1 MDINLDAYKNTFS
14 HEISAYECGTLVY
27 VTGVISKKWGRKDN
41 GFGISIEDL
50 TGSIIVS
57 FRVSDSTVAKK
68 DTLTKGKRV
77 RIYATVADGS
87 KKGQKILN
95 EVVHVDLLEEIN
107 NEWSNEYDIL
117 EQEALF
123 LISKV
128 TQQIRKRL
136 EDSNYT
142 EVSTRIISRYV
153 DGERLEPLHAVYPGY
168 GSPAYLAPSPS
179 AQLSE
184 FLAVTLVPR
193 VFTNTVSITQ
203 SYRFPNAASEIPII
217 MAKAINL
224 DPKEMEMFLINTTIE
239 VLTDLSEKGSEKG
252 FTIRHTSGAWDDGPS
267 NPAPRNDNEFL
278 YSTYAA
284 NIPTIGKKWNSVLKE
299 IRRLEDDQG
308 NLLIECSDEE
318 INDRNTVSTITFY
331 PAQFLNWIN
340 KAPKRQLLNL
350 WKLYDGRSVY
360 D

>member
-1 MDINLDAYKNTFS
+1 MDIQLNEHKNIFS
-14 HEISAYECGTLVY
+14 HEIYSYDTGTRVY
-27 VTGVISKKWGRKDN
+27 VTGVISQKWSRKDN
-41 GFGISIEDL
+41 GFGISIKDL

-57 FRVSDSTVAKK
+57 FPNSDSAVAKK
-68 DTLTKGKRV
+68 EALLKGKRV
-77 RIYATVADGS
+77 RIYATVANGS

-95 EVVHVDLLEEIN
+95 DVVHVDLLEEIN

-117 EQEALF
+117 EQEAVF

-128 TQQIRKRL
+128 AQLIRKRL
-136 EDSNYT
+136 EESHYI

-153 DGERLEPLHAVYPGY
+153 DGERLEPLRAVYPGY

-184 FLAVTLVPR
+184 FLAVTLMPR

-203 SYRFPNAASEIPII
+203 SYRFPNAAAEIPII

-224 DPKEMEMFLINTTIE
+224 GPSELEELIINTTIE
-239 VLTDLSEKGSEKG
+239 VLSILSEKG
-252 FTIRHTSGAWDDGPS
+252 FTIFHAIGSWDEGLVNTVS
-267 NPAPRNDNEFL
+267 REDNKFL
-278 YSTYAA
+278 YSTFTA

-308 NLLIECSDEE
+308 NLLIECSVEE
-318 INDRNTVSTITFY
+318 INDRNSVSTITFY
-331 PAQFLNWIN
+331 PAQFLNWTN

-350 WKLYDGRSVY
+350 WEMYDGRKVY
-360 D
+360 V